1 MIMIKYE
8 FKKFPVLATVLTILG
23 LFSAVIAISISLIST
38 RYDAGVP
45 LALLE
50 VVGTVLFLAGL
61 TTGKVGLLKVISI
74 IVTVCVLTA
83 SFVLAIEKYS
93 FRDVFLF
100 GLSLLMLITSVLV
113 LVYYL
118 TMNRNE
124 RIAKLYN
131 ITSIVMASLI
141 AAYLIVYVVS
151 GIVKSDIHPQFY
163 PIIAS
168 FGFLSIIPMTINLSL
183 NKIEVEDDEEEEKN
197 EEVVD
202 NQ

>member
-1 MIMIKYE
+1 MIKYE

-23 LFSAVIAISISLIST
+23 LFCAVIAISISLIST
-38 RYDAGVP
+38 SYDAGVP

-61 TTGKVGLLKVISI
+61 TTGEVGLLKVISI

-83 SFVLAIEKYS
+83 SFVLAIEKYTI
-93 FRDVFLF
+93 RDVFLF
-100 GLSLLMLITSVLV
+100 GVTLLMLINSVLV

-141 AAYLIVYVVS
+141 AVYLIIYVIS
-151 GIVKSDIHPQFY
+151 SIVKSEIYPQFY

-168 FGFLSIIPMTINLSL
+168 FGCLSIIPMVINCSL
-183 NKIEVEDDEEEEKN
+183 TKIEIQDEEEEDNN
-197 EEVVD
+197 EQEVVD